1 MSGNSSWECRW
12 MQSFKVSLITWPID
26 NYRYRLRHTETRRIS
41 LELKRNPVPLLNWW
55 RREIELSIWFHII
68 AIFFHHSI
76 IQSTVTQWYF
86 QLSKIYTIRREYKN
100 LIFSSF
106 SSCLSLSLSIFVF
119 FENSTN
125 SYSEHVA
132 IPILSKNIWS
142 EITLQWIFRE
152 RERDRE

>member
-41 LELKRNPVPLLNWW
+41 LELKRNPVSLLNWW

-86 QLSKIYTIRREYKN
+86 QLSKIYTICREYKN

-106 SSCLSLSLSIFVF
+106 SSCLSLSLSIFV
-119 FENSTN
+119 
-125 SYSEHVA
+125 
-132 IPILSKNIWS
+132 
-142 EITLQWIFRE
+142 IFRKLNKQLLWTCCYTNFIKKYLK
-152 RERDRE
+152 RNHITMNI